1 MKLFVIAIGGTGMRC
16 LESFVHLCAIGMFDN
31 QEIHILTLDTDQ
43 SNGNLGRV
51 KELIQI
57 YNKVKSEKENPVDGG
72 HANVDTFFSAKLIP
86 YEFCTDY
93 SDQTRNTYKQLSHL
107 AQDKDNARQNE
118 DLSAL
123 FMDAGSVQ
131 QFALEYGYRAQT
143 HLGSLLMYHGI
154 VEAARH
160 ASENGDAATMHEKS
174 LKSFVE
180 HLQQNQDE
188 ARVFVFGSVFGGTGA
203 SSIPVIPKAL
213 EHAAQICLNGQTLD
227 TSKAKF
233 GSTLLTN
240 YFTFN
245 APDSVQK
252 GKDKVVA
259 DSNNFALNSQAA
271 LQFYQGDPTV
281 QRTYK
286 RFYHIGWPSGK
297 RIDVSNKGNETLV
310 GGQSQRNA
318 CHVAELM
325 CACAAYDFFTLAD
338 DQLTNEV
345 SQYLYRSAKS
355 VDDVFSFSGADF
367 VANGEL
373 FENKLGAF
381 FSLAHIILTTCDAA
395 WSDKPT
401 DGIRRLLNRFE
412 QQNIN
417 DYKGCFSPNQ
427 STDLDNYMKKFAYSF
442 KDEEIE
448 KGWIYQVYDS
458 IQPGKFIFQPDAFIS
473 QKALMKRISAGR
485 LFDDPRHNWSALS
498 GLLAKADNSFDIL
511 VRNMTEDRTR
521 PDVNRQK
528 LSNAK
533 EKFLAHIYNA
543 ITQSQKFNLQSK

>member
-1 MKLFVIAIGGTGMRC
+1 MV
-16 LESFVHLCAIGMFDN
+16 
-31 QEIHILTLDTDQ
+31 
-43 SNGNLGRV
+43 
-51 KELIQI
+51 
-57 YNKVKSEKENPVDGG
+57 
-72 HANVDTFFSAKLIP
+72 
-86 YEFCTDY
+86 
-93 SDQTRNTYKQLSHL
+93 
-107 AQDKDNARQNE
+107 
-118 DLSAL
+118 
-123 FMDAGSVQ
+123 
-131 QFALEYGYRAQT
+131 
-143 HLGSLLMYHGI
+143 
-154 VEAARH
+154 AA
-160 ASENGDAATMHEKS
+160 S
-174 LKSFVE
+174 
-180 HLQQNQDE
+180 
-188 ARVFVFGSVFGGTGA
+188 
-203 SSIPVIPKAL
+203 P
-213 EHAAQICLNGQTLD
+213 
-227 TSKAKF
+227 
-233 GSTLLTN
+233 
-240 YFTFN
+240 
-245 APDSVQK
+245 
-252 GKDKVVA
+252 
-259 DSNNFALNSQAA
+259 
-271 LQFYQGDPTV
+271 
-281 QRTYK
+281 
-286 RFYHIGWPSGK
+286 
-297 RIDVSNKGNETLV
+297 
-310 GGQSQRNA
+310 
-318 CHVAELM
+318 
-325 CACAAYDFFTLAD
+325 
-338 DQLTNEV
+338 
-345 SQYLYRSAKS
+345 
-355 VDDVFSFSGADF
+355 
-367 VANGEL
+367 
-373 FENKLGAF
+373 